1 MKIYDCIFAAR
12 REYGIIRMRGS
23 GQTPNRFASGERTDE
38 SKNGGKNR
46 ADKPGGEK
54 DTGVGYK

>member
-12 REYGIIRMRGS
+12 REYGIIKMRGS

-38 SKNGGKNR
+38 SEIKAN
-46 ADKPGGEK
+46 
-54 DTGVGYK
+54 GYKSACGKLRTEEN